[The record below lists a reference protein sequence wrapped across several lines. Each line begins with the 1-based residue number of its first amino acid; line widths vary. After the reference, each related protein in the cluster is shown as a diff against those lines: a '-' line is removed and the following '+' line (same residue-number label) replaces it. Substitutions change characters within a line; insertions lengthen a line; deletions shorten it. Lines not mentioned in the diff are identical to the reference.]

1 MSQKLTTEEITQ
13 LKSLQSDYAKLIA
26 ELGQVEVSILV
37 MEKQIEQI
45 KIAQKDPLYIRLGEI
60 QQQESNIAAQ
70 LTEKYGDGQINLETG
85 EITTS

>member
-13 LKSLQSDYAKLIA
+13 LKTLQSDYAKLIA

-45 KIAQKDPLYIRLGEI
+45 KTAQKDPLYVRLGEI
-60 QQQESNIAAQ
+60 QQQESNVAKQ

-85 EITTS
+85 EIISS

>member
-1 MSQKLTTEEITQ
+1 MSKKLTEEEINQ

-26 ELGQVEVSILV
+26 ELGQIEVSILV

-45 KIAQKDPLYIRLGEI
+45 KTTQKDPLYIRLGEI
-60 QQQESNIAAQ
+60 QQQESNVAKQ

-85 EITTS
+85 EILID

>member
-37 MEKQIEQI
+37 MEKT
-45 KIAQKDPLYIRLGEI
+45 
-60 QQQESNIAAQ
+60 N
-70 LTEKYGDGQINLETG
+70 
-85 EITTS
+85 

>member
-1 MSQKLTTEEITQ
+1 MSQKLTTEEINQ

-60 QQQESNIAAQ
+60 QQQESNVASQ